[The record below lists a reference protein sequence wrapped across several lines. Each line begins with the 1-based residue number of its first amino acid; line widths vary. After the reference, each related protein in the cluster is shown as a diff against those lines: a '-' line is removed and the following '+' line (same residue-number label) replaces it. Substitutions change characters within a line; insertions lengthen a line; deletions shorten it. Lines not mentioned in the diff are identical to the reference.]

1 MDEMT
6 EEKARE
12 IEENF
17 LKQNKLQ
24 IRTKAPRLITFV
36 KGYLERVA
44 QEKSTQ
50 EKQAENAYRW
60 GVALRSRANGKIYRQ
75 CCEMITK
82 TVADGKKRL
91 EVTFM
96 PWEVLES
103 EREKV
108 RIAVEAL
115 ELFRGCYEHP
125 LDKLN
130 PCACGTGC
138 DMGEAGPG
146 AIGQH
151 DPECMF
157 PRVMDALSK
166 IKEVK

>member
-6 EEKARE
+6 EEKARHRRGA
-12 IEENF
+12 
-17 LKQNKLQ
+17 LRPSW
-24 IRTKAPRLITFV
+24 RTTV
-36 KGYLERVA
+36 
-44 QEKSTQ
+44 
-50 EKQAENAYRW
+50 RW

-151 DPECMF
+151 DPECLF